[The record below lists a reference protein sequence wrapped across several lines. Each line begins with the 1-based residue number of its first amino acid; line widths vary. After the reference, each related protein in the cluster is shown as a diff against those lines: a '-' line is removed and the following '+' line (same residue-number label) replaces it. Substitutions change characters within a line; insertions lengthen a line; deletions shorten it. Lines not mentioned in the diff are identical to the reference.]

1 MEQEWGEDLD
11 RPGSPQFA
19 SYAALRRGILNE
31 RGYVGW
37 CDRVAGRLEGGG
49 PVSRAG

>member
-1 MEQEWGEDLD
+1 MNSA
-11 RPGSPQFA
+11 SPAPRLPRFA

-37 CDRVAGRLEGGG
+37 CGWVVDRLE
-49 PVSRAG
+49 AG